1 MKRIRL
7 KEASEKEV
15 LGYVFF
21 GLADGLDDVVE
32 AFFEFVEVG
41 VDQ

>member
-21 GLADGLDDVVE
+21 RLADGLDDVVK
-32 AFFEFVEVG
+32 AFLEFVEVG
-41 VDQ
+41 IDQ